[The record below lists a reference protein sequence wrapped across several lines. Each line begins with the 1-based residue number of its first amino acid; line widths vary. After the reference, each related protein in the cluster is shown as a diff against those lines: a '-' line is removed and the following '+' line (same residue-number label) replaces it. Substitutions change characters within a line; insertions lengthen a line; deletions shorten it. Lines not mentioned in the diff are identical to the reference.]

1 MYSTKYNYLCVAY
14 FLPAW
19 NKQTYKV
26 NHIRFLDLFHS
37 VYLSIRRI
45 IMLLLSSMSCVWI
58 QNPVIFGI
66 ILTNSEG
73 SVHCEVIQ
81 LVLYIFDVVS
91 IMTNLCYKKCFLY
104 QTENKVNHC
113 VNHLINKDPWRLLQ
127 LVILFHWKDIEL
139 DFKLSLCHRKEKI
152 WKKTHIFGANFV
164 LMQWR

>member
-1 MYSTKYNYLCVAY
+1 MAQEIRVKKIYSTEYNYFCVVY
-14 FLPAW
+14 ILSAW

-73 SVHCEVIQ
+73 SVY
-81 LVLYIFDVVS
+81 VLWSDSVGTLHFW
-91 IMTNLCYKKCFLY
+91 C
-104 QTENKVNHC
+104 C
-113 VNHLINKDPWRLLQ
+113 VNYDKFMLQ
-127 LVILFHWKDIEL
+127 KVFSVWD
-139 DFKLSLCHRKEKI
+139 RK
-152 WKKTHIFGANFV
+152 
-164 LMQWR
+164 